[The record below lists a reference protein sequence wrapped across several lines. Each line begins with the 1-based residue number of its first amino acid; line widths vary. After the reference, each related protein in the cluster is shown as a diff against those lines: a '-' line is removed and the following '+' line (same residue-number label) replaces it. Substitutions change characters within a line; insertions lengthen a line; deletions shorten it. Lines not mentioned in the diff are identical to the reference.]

1 MKVLPTATLPT
12 RNPPAMEAEV
22 TPAARSPSSPTAT
35 APSPYATRQ
44 PARPTVAAALVTRP
58 TRTGRAVARPA
69 VLDPERLVLPSFS
82 APPTNRT
89 ASAAPPAL
97 PAGRV
102 TPMSVVRPVRLNR
115 MALASAPPVKKCRA
129 PIPHNASAHALRDG
143 RITTPS
149 VAQLARPRL
158 RPASVPVPAP
168 NRS

>member
-82 APPTNRT
+82 A
-89 ASAAPPAL
+89 
-97 PAGRV
+97 
-102 TPMSVVRPVRLNR
+102 
-115 MALASAPPVKKCRA
+115 
-129 PIPHNASAHALRDG
+129 SAHALRDG